1 MALFDPSTVHLKNG
15 ASVLLRPA
23 RVEEAEATLQ
33 AYRQPDGTYT
43 DDISMYLDLTAGS

>member
-1 MALFDPSTVHLKNG
+1 MHPNT
-15 ASVLLRPA
+15 PA
-23 RVEEAEATLQ
+23 RELYKKLGFQQCGYYPQ